1 MVLNADALN
10 AKYAKVS
17 FIIVEIFLRFAK
29 ALCSAILSL
38 VDFGDLL
45 IFFYLKRF

>member
-38 VDFGDLL
+38 VDFGDFADFLL
-45 IFFYLKRF
+45 S